1 MESPVSRRDVTTI
14 MALLGDIKTDVRRIR
29 ILLEDENGDEEGTWE
44 ADA

>member
-1 MESPVSRRDVTTI
+1 MESPVSHRDVTTI

>member
-1 MESPVSRRDVTTI
+1 
-14 MALLGDIKTDVRRIR
+14 MALLGDTETDVRRIR